1 MCRKPRGGRKRKKGT
16 ALCRITA
23 VFYRGNMEGVGRGET
38 FRGFDSGC
46 GIEYNGKSCA
56 RPRRPPERGGAR
68 RRTGRSSQK

>member
-1 MCRKPRGGRKRKKGT
+1 MCRKPRDGRKKKK
-16 ALCRITA
+16 RDSA
-23 VFYRGNMEGVGRGET
+23 VQDYRRFYRGNMEGVGRGET